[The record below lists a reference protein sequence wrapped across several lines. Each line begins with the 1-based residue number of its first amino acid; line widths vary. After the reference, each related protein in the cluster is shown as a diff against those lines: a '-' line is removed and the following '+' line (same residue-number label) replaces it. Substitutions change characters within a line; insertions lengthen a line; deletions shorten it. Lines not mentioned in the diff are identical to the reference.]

1 MKSVLVA
8 KPTKDVV
15 GLQKKLEADG
25 FQLDGVVSSL
35 TETRVW
41 LKDAETKDPTPV
53 VLAWADLPILTV
65 SSNKP
70 AGPGGIPEASA
81 DGVDKHIL
89 TIKKVNPA
97 TGAVVPGSEQ
107 LQILP
112 SQFVSLS
119 SAKPVLV
126 AGQVMVEVGP
136 SQMAGEVDVKVYD
149 PAGNLG
155 KTQLRLRFA

>member
-8 KPTKDVV
+8 KPVKDVA
-15 GLQKKLEADG
+15 GLQEKLAADG

-65 SSNKP
+65 SSDKP
-70 AGPGGIPEASA
+70 AGPGGVPEASA
-81 DGVDKHIL
+81 DGVDKHTL

-97 TGAVVPGSEQ
+97 TGATVPGSEQ
-107 LQILP
+107 LQVLP

-119 SAKPVLV
+119 ASKPVLSG
-126 AGQVMVEVGP
+126 GQVAVEVGP

-149 PAGNLG
+149 PAGNLAPV
-155 KTQLRLRFA
+155 QLRLRFV